1 MRAKSVTRFIDMR
14 PVYSS
19 DKLKNVLRVSC
30 VGEEKRWWKELIV
43 RQMKHCTI
51 YLVLGLIAKLTLNCG
66 LQVKKYDFP
75 NLQKLAS
82 IRGEIGENTPN
93 T

>member
-1 MRAKSVTRFIDMR
+1 MSCF
-14 PVYSS
+14 
-19 DKLKNVLRVSC
+19 LKNHSDAGKKSNIWDKENVWALKYYTTNLLY
-30 VGEEKRWWKELIV
+30 EKELVV
-43 RQMKHCTI
+43 RQMKHRTI
-51 YLVLGLIAKLTLNCG
+51 YLVFGLIAKLTLNCG